1 MRRHNGHGWVG
12 IDSMVEGV
20 KIYQPIYQKLHMQKA
35 MNSGFTNIILNKYLQ
50 KLL

>member
-20 KIYQPIYQKLHMQKA
+20 KIYQPIYQKLQMQTA
-35 MNSGFTNIILNKYLQ
+35 ANSCFTNATLNKYLQ